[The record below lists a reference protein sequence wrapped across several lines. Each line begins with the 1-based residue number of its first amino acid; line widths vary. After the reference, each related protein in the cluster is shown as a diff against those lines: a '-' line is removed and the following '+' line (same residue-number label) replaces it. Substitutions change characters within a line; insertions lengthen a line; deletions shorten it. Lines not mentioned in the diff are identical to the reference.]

1 MMQGNNQS
9 VGSVSNRIN
18 ILAHWAAVGLAVSS
32 PQQSFKELGL
42 KKFATEKLR
51 IVVFKVVLVFIDLGF
66 MFTRIRSWWLE
77 KLGKKGAGLEDL
89 LQQQVTVRLPSLSSR
104 DPEPCLLLGCG
115 RADGLSALQDMA
127 KREFGVEIGDEAF
140 AG

>member
-104 DPEPCLLLGCG
+104 DPEPCLLLGCIG
-115 RADGLSALQDMA
+115 ADESNTLQDMA